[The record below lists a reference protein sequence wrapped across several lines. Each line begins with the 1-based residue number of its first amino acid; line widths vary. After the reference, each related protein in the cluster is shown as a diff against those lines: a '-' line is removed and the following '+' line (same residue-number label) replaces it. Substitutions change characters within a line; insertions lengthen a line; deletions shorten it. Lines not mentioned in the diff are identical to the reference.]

1 MTILKL
7 ELRQGRTNFLIWT
20 AAIGALM
27 AVCIALFPQMKQQ
40 AEDLAAG
47 FASMGAFTAAFG
59 MDRLNFGTLT
69 GFYGVE
75 CGNIL
80 GLGGGLFAA
89 MIGVNILSKEE
100 QGHTAE
106 FLLTHP
112 IRRGRVLTEK
122 LAAVL
127 LQILIMNGLI
137 YLLAIG
143 SIMAIGEKI
152 PWKELNLLHLAFF
165 LMQVELACV
174 CFGISAFLRRGGL
187 GIGLGLAAIAYF
199 LNILGNLSEDTK
211 LLKWL
216 TPFGYTE
223 AADIMTACKLDTE
236 MIALGMTIA
245 LLGIV
250 AGYWKYTKKDI
261 HA

>member
-1 MTILKL
+1 MTIVKH
-7 ELRQGRTNFLIWT
+7 ELRQGRTNLTIWT
-20 AAIGALM
+20 AAIGFLM
-27 AVCIALFPQMKQQ
+27 MICIVLFPQMKQQ
-40 AEDLAAG
+40 AEDMAAS

-89 MIGVNILSKEE
+89 MIGVNILSREE
-100 QGHTAE
+100 QEHTAE

-112 IRRGRVLTEK
+112 IRRSRVLTEK
-122 LAAVL
+122 LTAVL
-127 LQILIMNGLI
+127 YQILIMNCLV
-137 YLLAIG
+137 YLLALL
-143 SIMAIGEKI
+143 SIAAIGEAI
-152 PWKELNLLHLAFF
+152 PWKELNLTHLAFL

-174 CFGISAFLRRGGL
+174 CFGISAFLRRSSL

-199 LNILGNLSEDTK
+199 LNILGNLSEDTRF
-211 LLKWL
+211 LKWL

-223 AADIMTACKLDTE
+223 AADIVTDLRLDAK
-236 MIALGMTIA
+236 MIALGMAFA
-245 LLGIV
+245 LLGV
-250 AGYWKYTKKDI
+250 GAAYWKYTKKDI

>member
-1 MTILKL
+1 MTIWKH
-7 ELRQGRTNFLIWT
+7 ELRQGRMNFLIWT

-27 AVCIALFPQMKQQ
+27 AVCIALFPQMKRQ
-40 AEDLAAG
+40 AEDLTAG

-100 QGHTAE
+100 QAHTAE

-112 IRRGRVLTEK
+112 IRRSRVMTEK

-127 LQILIMNGLI
+127 FQILTMNALI
-137 YLLAIG
+137 YLLAVL
-143 SIMAIGEKI
+143 SIWTIGEII
-152 PWKELNLLHLAFF
+152 PWKELNLIHLAF
-165 LMQVELACV
+165 LAMQVELACI
-174 CFGISAFLRRGGL
+174 CFGISAFLRRGSV
-187 GIGLGLAAIAYF
+187 GIGLGLAAISYF
-199 LNILGNLSEDTK
+199 LNILGNLSENARF
-211 LLKWL
+211 LKWL

-223 AADIMTACKLDTE
+223 AADIMTDLRLDTG
-236 MIALGMTIA
+236 MIALGMVFA
-245 LLGIV
+245 LLGV
-250 AGYWKYTKKDI
+250 AAAYWKYTKKDI